1 MCQEE
6 SCAEKEQ
13 SRQRKENERACG
25 ALGRTKSRRHRGR
38 PSPGRLR
45 DCMPYKRI
53 WIYLRDCGETLN
65 NLKSEIIPFTFRRLL
80 TDNVEDE
87 FEGHEIKGRKLMQF
101 HR

>member
-80 TDNVEDE
+80 TDSVEDE
-87 FEGHEIKGRKLMQF
+87 LEGHEIKGRKLMQF